1 MRHTL
6 PMTATTQ
13 FFTSALRRLPPR
25 VCGRFGND
33 ARLYGSGKKRA
44 SPCRFEKKESRS
56 VHDDER

>member
-1 MRHTL
+1 
-6 PMTATTQ
+6 MTATTQ